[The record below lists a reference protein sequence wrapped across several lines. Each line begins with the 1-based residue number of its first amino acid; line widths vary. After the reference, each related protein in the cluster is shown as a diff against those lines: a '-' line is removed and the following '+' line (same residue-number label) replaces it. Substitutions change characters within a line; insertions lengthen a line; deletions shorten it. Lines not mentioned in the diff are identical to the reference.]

1 MINVM
6 SNLSATQNTAAPGDR
21 QAIIDDL
28 LDELTAWPS
37 RDRAGTFRTWHRGAF
52 SLIQLN
58 VVAVLEADGP
68 LSMSRLAEAL
78 DVSVAS
84 ATGIVSRME
93 RRGLVERRHD
103 TADRRLVVVH
113 LTERGAGLFRD
124 LEAHRRERLAQ
135 LLHELTP
142 DELTGLLR
150 GLRAL
155 RAARARLDDA
165 PAGHDAAPAGGL
177 RCGDPVRRPG
187 HGRATPTPTP
197 GA

>member
-1 MINVM
+1 MINAM
-6 SNLSATQNTAAPGDR
+6 SNLSAAQRTPAAGDR

-28 LDELTAWPS
+28 LDELTVWPS

-58 VVAVLEADGP
+58 VVAVLETDGP
-68 LSMSRLAEAL
+68 LSMSRLADAL

-93 RRGLVERRHD
+93 RRGLVERRHA

-124 LEAHRRERLAQ
+124 LETHRRERLAQ

-155 RAARARLDDA
+155 RAARAHLDHA
-165 PAGHDAAPAGGL
+165 PAGHDAAPAESR
-177 RCGDPVRRPG
+177 RCADPGDGPDQ
-187 HGRATPTPTP
+187 GRATPTP